1 MSRSRKYGSRK
12 RCVEEVNPSQE
23 PARADKSPA
32 DMSMAELGQA
42 IDSDCK
48 QIGLTVAGV
57 YKALTMAAAKLPDMD
72 LDTERISITVNEGG
86 IYVFVPLG
94 QSDEDKDE
102 DTEEYAN
109 GDYEEE
115 GLLYDGD

>member
-1 MSRSRKYGSRK
+1 MSRSRKYRGR
-12 RCVEEVNPSQE
+12 RGCEEKTDPRQE
-23 PARADKSPA
+23 PARADKPPK
-32 DMSMAELGQA
+32 DMTMAELGRA
-42 IDSDCK
+42 IDNDCR
-48 QIGLTVAGV
+48 QIGLTVAGI